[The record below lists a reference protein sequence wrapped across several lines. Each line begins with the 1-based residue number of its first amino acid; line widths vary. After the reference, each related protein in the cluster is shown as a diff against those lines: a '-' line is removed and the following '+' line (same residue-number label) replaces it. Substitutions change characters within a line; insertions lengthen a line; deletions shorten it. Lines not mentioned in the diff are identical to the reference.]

1 MGSKTWIYFGG
12 KPPAAAPGEQHYKP
26 PLQISMEKWPCR
38 AAQPHRML
46 KSSSSKGRRCRRR
59 VRSHGEVEEGSSAGS
74 SEAGQPC
81 EEAGR
86 LPEGSAGRLPEGSTG
101 SPRLLQE
108 QSSCWLSHSHTAAS
122 QPACCSQGWAA
133 TALNNRRQIISAI
146 YYVEIKKKTNRFSN
160 WACLHLSPTSW

>member
-81 EEAGR
+81 EG
-86 LPEGSAGRLPEGSTG
+86 AGRLPEGSTG